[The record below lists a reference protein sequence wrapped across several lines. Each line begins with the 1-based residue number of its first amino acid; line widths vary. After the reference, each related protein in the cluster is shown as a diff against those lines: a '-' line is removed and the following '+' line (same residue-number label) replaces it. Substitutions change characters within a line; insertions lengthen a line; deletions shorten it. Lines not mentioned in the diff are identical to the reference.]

1 MSEAELRAEIERLQT
16 KVDRQGETITE
27 QAERIEAVE
36 AQNEQ
41 LHDEKDDLR
50 EHNRRITKDLAGAQS
65 RITELEEVIEEQPS
79 QPTES
84 DESTSRDESMTPM
97 ERLMRF
103 GEDSIVGRAT
113 ESVERAMAIAENFS
127 RWASKTPKG
136 LVISDGLKNL
146 VETATGERLF
156 WKQIER
162 ACLALAKFTK
172 GAIGFKNHPEK
183 GWMLIAQPDDH
194 KYQSLSAP
202 GG

>member
-1 MSEAELRAEIERLQT
+1 MSESETVGVPKALLERLL
-16 KVDRQGETITE
+16 DR
-27 QAERIEAVE
+27 V
-36 AQNEQ
+36 
-41 LHDEKDDLR
+41 DDLEDELSEYR
-50 EHNRRITKDLAGAQS
+50 EHNEQDKATIRQDVHEA
-65 RITELEEVIEEQPS
+65 IEKADTAAEREAA
-79 QPTES
+79 ES
-84 DESTSRDESMTPM
+84 DDSRASDDSMTPM

-162 ACLALAKFTK
+162 ACLALAKFSK
-172 GAIGFKNHPEK
+172 GAIAFKNHSEK

>member
-1 MSEAELRAEIERLQT
+1 MSEAELREEIDRLSRELASERAR
-16 KVDRQGETITE
+16 V
-27 QAERIEAVE
+27 
-36 AQNEQ
+36 
-41 LHDEKDDLR
+41 
-50 EHNRRITKDLAGAQS
+50 
-65 RITELEEVIEEQPS
+65 TELENEVETLRSES
-79 QPTES
+79 TSTDES
-84 DESTSRDESMTPM
+84 DESTSRDDSMTPM

-113 ESVERAMAIAENFS
+113 ESVERAMAIAENFP
-127 RWASKTPKG
+127 RWASKTPNG

-172 GAIGFKNHPEK
+172 GAIGFKNHSEK

-194 KYQSLSAP
+194 KYRSLSAP